1 MDDKFSLKI
10 TLKAS
15 ISVLAIFCLI
25 LLAAIFYRLGYA
37 ISDPEDDLIARGKE
51 IFFNETFKGNGRTC
65 GTCHRL
71 DNNFTIDSE
80 YIATLPADDPLFVA
94 EFNPN
99 LKQHLES
106 PRLLRQFGLVL
117 ENADGFDDLTRKFVL
132 RGVPHLLGLRF
143 SVNSDL
149 GPLTGWSGDGAPG
162 DGSLRAF
169 ATGAVVQHFTRSLNR
184 IPGVDFRLP
193 TATELD
199 ALAAY
204 QLSLGRQ
211 AELQLPLALKNRSAV
226 RGQEIFNDP
235 ARGKCSICHL
245 NGGATGDPRIFGAQ
259 AGNLNFDTGV
269 EDFSDRSK
277 DLLDERVP
285 PDDGFGAPGD
295 DTFNTP
301 SLVEAADTG
310 PYFHNNAVDTI
321 EAAVAFYNSDAFN
334 HSAAGQSIQAETG
347 SGIKLDAAQVVE
359 VAAFLRI
366 INSLENIRQSIRL
379 LEKIALTPTMAVEDR
394 KALLLQAGAE
404 IQDSTVVLQGGS
416 LHPAAV
422 RHLVEAKH
430 LADGAREGLW
440 LKNRHVRKAL
450 EMLQQA
456 RRELVL

>member
-1 MDDKFSLKI
+1 MSATI
-10 TLKAS
+10 
-15 ISVLAIFCLI
+15 CYGQP
-25 LLAAIFYRLGYA
+25 AAFV
-37 ISDPEDDLIARGKE
+37 DPDDDLIARGKE
-51 IFFNETFKGNGRTC
+51 IFFNETFNGNGRTC

-94 EFNPN
+94 EYNPD

-117 ENADGFDDLTRKFVL
+117 ENANGFDDLSHHFVL

-143 SVNSDL
+143 SVASDL

-169 ATGAVVQHFTRSLNR
+169 AAGAIVQHFPRSLNR
-184 IPGVDFRLP
+184 IPGMDFRLP
-193 TATELD
+193 TAAELD

-211 AELQLPLALKNRSAV
+211 AELQLPLALKNSTAG

-235 ARGKCSICHL
+235 ARGKCFICHF
-245 NGGATGDPRIFGAQ
+245 NGGATGDPRIFGAK

-269 EDFSDRSK
+269 EDFVVRSK
-277 DLLDERVP
+277 DLFDERVP

-295 DTFNTP
+295 GTFNTP
-301 SLVEAADTG
+301 SLIEAADTG
-310 PYFHNNAVDTI
+310 PYFHNNAVATI
-321 EAAVAFYNSDAFN
+321 ESAVAFYNSDAFN
-334 HSAAGQSIQAETG
+334 NSAAGRSIQAETG
-347 SGIKLDAAQVVE
+347 SGIMLDAAQVVE

-366 INSLENIRQSIRL
+366 INTLENIRQSIRL
-379 LEKIALTPTMAVEDR
+379 LENIASIPTLAVKER
-394 KALLLQAGAE
+394 YELLLQASAE

-422 RHLVEAKH
+422 RHLVEAKQ
-430 LADGAREGLW
+430 LADKAREGLRF
-440 LKNRHVRKAL
+440 KDQQVRKAL
-450 EMLQQA
+450 EMLQRA
-456 RRELVL
+456 RKELVLRRRPYPG

>member
-1 MDDKFSLKI
+1 MPRRIKI
-10 TLKAS
+10 DEF
-15 ISVLAIFCLI
+15 ISVLAVVCLVMSVTI
-25 LLAAIFYRLGYA
+25 GFRPPSAFA
-37 ISDPEDDLIARGKE
+37 DPEDDLIARGKE
-51 IFFNETFKGNGRTC
+51 IFFNETFNGNGRTC

-71 DNNFTIDSE
+71 DNNFTIDPE
-80 YIATLPADDPLFVA
+80 YIATLPADDPLFIA
-94 EFNPN
+94 ELNPD

-106 PRLLRQFGLVL
+106 PRLLRKFGLVL
-117 ENADGFDDLTRKFVL
+117 ENADGFDDLTQNFVL

-169 ATGAVVQHFTRSLNR
+169 AAGAVVQHFTRSLNR

-193 TATELD
+193 TVAELD

-211 AELQLPLALKNRSAV
+211 VELQLPLALKNRSATK
-226 RGQEIFNDP
+226 GQGIFNDP
-235 ARGKCSICHL
+235 ARGKCFICHF
-245 NGGATGDPRIFGAQ
+245 NGGATGDPRIFGAN

-269 EDFSDRSK
+269 EDLPDPSQ
-277 DLLDERVP
+277 DLFAERVP

-295 DTFNTP
+295 GTFNTP

-310 PYFHNNAVDTI
+310 PYFHNNAVDTL

-347 SGIKLDAAQVVE
+347 SGIKLDAAEVLEVV
-359 VAAFLRI
+359 AFLRI
-366 INSLENIRQSIRL
+366 INTLENIRQSIGL
-379 LEKIALTPTMAVEDR
+379 LENVASTPTLAIEDR
-394 KALLLQAGAE
+394 KALLLQASAE
-404 IQDSTVVLQGGS
+404 IQDSTVVLRGGS
-416 LHPAAV
+416 LHAAAV
-422 RHLVEAKH
+422 RHLIEAKQ
-430 LADGAREGLW
+430 LADKAREGSGFKDEL
-440 LKNRHVRKAL
+440 VRKAI
-450 EMLQQA
+450 EMLLQA